1 MTTDFLEKNDKT
13 PMNKHSIIQK
23 QLIFFGFFLFLVF
36 ALSAQEMLVGSY
48 NIRNKNQ
55 SDSLQGE
62 VWTKRCQVICDQ
74 VNVMAPD
81 IFGTQEVLYGQLLD
95 MLKVLDGYDYIGI
108 GRDDGQHGG
117 EHEAIFYKKDK
128 LQLLDHG
135 DFWLNETPD
144 KPALGWDAACIRIC
158 TWGKFSI
165 SKAQN
170 NADNKQSDSHNED
183 GKTFYYFN
191 LHMDHVGVVA
201 RREAAKLVVKRI
213 QEMTDGLPVILTGD
227 FNVDQNDEIYTIFTQ
242 SGLLKDSYDAAR
254 IRFAENGTFNAFK
267 TEYFTESRIDHVFV
281 SPAVNV
287 EAYGVFTNS
296 YWTPNPNKMS
306 NKKRKA
312 SNAPQEISFSP
323 YTRRIPSD
331 HYPVFVR
338 LRF

>member
-1 MTTDFLEKNDKT
+1 
-13 PMNKHSIIQK
+13 MNNTSIFQK
-23 QLIFFGFFLFLVF
+23 RLIFFGLFLFLVIF
-36 ALSAQEMLVGSY
+36 VSAQEMLVGSY
-48 NIRNKNQ
+48 NIRYKNQ
-55 SDSLQGE
+55 SDSVKGE

-74 VNVMAPD
+74 VNFMAPD
-81 IFGTQEVLYGQLLD
+81 IFGAQEVLYGQLLD
-95 MLKVLDGYDYIGI
+95 MLKALDGYDYIGI
-108 GRDDGQHGG
+108 GRDDGKHGG

-135 DFWLNETPD
+135 DFWLNETPE

-158 TWGKFSI
+158 TWGKFSMKTNQDNEA
-165 SKAQN
+165 SKKSN
-170 NADNKQSDSHNED
+170 NHNAEAP
-183 GKTFYYFN
+183 KTFYYFN

-213 QEMTDGLPVILTGD
+213 QEMTNGLPVILTGD

-267 TEYFTESRIDHVFV
+267 TEYFTQSRIDHVFV
-281 SPAVNV
+281 SPSTQV

-296 YWTPNPNKMS
+296 YWTPNEQS
-306 NKKRKA
+306 NESKKA
-312 SNAPQEISFSP
+312 FDAPQEISFNS
-323 YTRRIPSD
+323 YSRRNPSD

-338 LRF
+338 LKF